1 MKTIT
6 EEKKVAA
13 TILDENGFEIYMIC
27 DLQKIITGWERDEDD
42 IFTPYEYHFNVR
54 HVYDIVIESGSNLVS
69 IFNVITK
76 NTEMEQSMIETI
88 LEDADGIWNTN

>member
-6 EEKKVAA
+6 EEKKVTA

-42 IFTPYEYHFNVR
+42 IFTPYEYHFEVR
-54 HVYDIVIESGSNLVS
+54 HIYDIVLQSGNNIVS
-69 IFNVITK
+69 ICNVVTK
-76 NTEMEQSMIETI
+76 NNAMEQSMINTI
-88 LEDADGIWNTN
+88 LETAEEIWNN